1 MKERRQREQALKRK
15 LHRLKL
21 SHGRTRR
28 PHRKLHR
35 SKKLSHKLPHR
46 KMKKRRHRK
55 MMQHRRNNKRIDL
68 KKMRNYQNRNSKKVE
83 SNLVKGVNKLMK
95 QERKDRVQM
104 FNDWKRY
111 YDAKERQNIVI

>member
-1 MKERRQREQALKRK
+1 MNQRRQREQALKRK

-21 SHGRTRR
+21 SHGRTRT

-55 MMQHRRNNKRIDL
+55 MMQHRRNNKTRDL
-68 KKMRNYQNRNSKKVE
+68 NYQNRNSKKVE

-95 QERKDRVQM
+95 QERKDRIQM
-104 FNDWKRY
+104 FNDWRRY
-111 YDAKERQNIVI
+111 YDAKGRQNIVI